1 MFECCN
7 KPEANKKRREKNQAQ
22 QFGATFLICR
32 SQYQHPYLCGDVI
45 QMWLRVVASLWACM
59 SLLQEHKHQGAYL
72 CVTSASGVCEASLHL
87 HMCQSTAQS
96 PAYKCTPLPFSRHP
110 KCFHSSLDSSQMLEL
125 THSHFCFKSIS
136 WFRFQISWVFIWE
149 RICWKLLCAVSCPLI
164 PNCRFLQFIFSFDAW
179 QVSLLYKYIVHP
191 ALNQQLNN
199 WHLNRTYSGDVT
211 EVLLIIQIK
220 LVHFSCQTMYSGD
233 FSKN

>member
-45 QMWLRVVASLWACM
+45 QMWLRVVTSLWACM

-87 HMCQSTAQS
+87 GVPVNCPIPCLQMHSLALF
-96 PAYKCTPLPFSRHP
+96 KTPQMFPLKPRLFSNVRT
-110 KCFHSSLDSSQMLEL
+110 FLL
-125 THSHFCFKSIS
+125 KSIS
-136 WFRFQISWVFIWE
+136 WFWFQISWVVIWE

>member
-1 MFECCN
+1 
-7 KPEANKKRREKNQAQ
+7 
-22 QFGATFLICR
+22 
-32 SQYQHPYLCGDVI
+32 
-45 QMWLRVVASLWACM
+45 M

-87 HMCQSTAQS
+87 GVPVNCPIPCLQMHSLALFKTPQMFPLKPRLFSNVRTFLLKVYFMILVSNQLGRYLRENLLETALCCQ
-96 PAYKCTPLPFSRHP
+96 L
-110 KCFHSSLDSSQMLEL
+110 
-125 THSHFCFKSIS
+125 
-136 WFRFQISWVFIWE
+136 
-149 RICWKLLCAVSCPLI
+149 
-164 PNCRFLQFIFSFDAW
+164 SFDPQLQIPSVYLQLW
-179 QVSLLYKYIVHP
+179 CLTGLIVVQVHCASC